1 MFRGGPY
8 LGRGRS
14 SRHAELMQVQ
24 SRCATMKRLTVRTG
38 RQAMLAV
45 LAVSAALVTLVYLAS
60 LPVTEPD
67 GTLDPSE
74 SVVDPD

>member
-1 MFRGGPY
+1 
-8 LGRGRS
+8 
-14 SRHAELMQVQ
+14 
-24 SRCATMKRLTVRTG
+24 MKRLTVRTG